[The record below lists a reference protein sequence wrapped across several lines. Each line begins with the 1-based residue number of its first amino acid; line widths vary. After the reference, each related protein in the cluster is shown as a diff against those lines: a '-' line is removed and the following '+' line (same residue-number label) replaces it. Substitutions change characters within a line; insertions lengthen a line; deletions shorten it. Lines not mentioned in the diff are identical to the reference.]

1 MNSIPLHAFYEMICR
16 RNMQKIRQAFI
27 VSIYFTDTVHLTP
40 SNSHPLEFKL
50 FQVNNFYYFCLFIR
64 NAYISN
70 NIQIIN
76 QLHNICHS
84 YPSAICTPASATA
97 RF

>member
-40 SNSHPLEFKL
+40 SNSNPLNL
-50 FQVNNFYYFCLFIR
+50 NFSKSIFFFTFVYLYAMR
-64 NAYISN
+64 ISVTT
-70 NIQIIN
+70 
-76 QLHNICHS
+76 HK
-84 YPSAICTPASATA
+84 
-97 RF
+97 